1 MSPVDRAVPINA
13 VLLSFTAR
21 VGGGMYTRLA
31 QRAYDVPFAALLLVG
46 EALLTTAIV
55 KKVAYT
61 EIDWTGRRKVSPQT
75 DPCSSS
81 HHTTSAY
88 MQEVNAYQDGE
99 RDYVQ
104 IRGDTGPLVY
114 PAGFL
119 YLYGWLKSFST
130 LGANDGELGLG
141 GSTSAEAIRRIQWVF
156 VALYL
161 FNSMVVLTLYQKV
174 LERIRQ
180 SSSSPI
186 DPILVWTWRIL
197 MGITCLSKRIHSI
210 FVLRLFNDAP
220 AMALLH
226 TSILLFTEDYWS
238 LGCAAFSL
246 AVSIKMNILL
256 FAPGLLLLLLQKNRC
271 IAGTMKHLSI
281 CASIQ
286 LLLGWPFLSKHPISY
301 LRKAFELDRVF
312 FFKWTVNWKFL
323 PEDVFVSKP
332 WALLLLFGHLGM
344 LKILA
349 SRWRKA
355 SVRQRG
361 TAATDEWMCFTSKS
375 RGNLRLSAEYIV
387 YTMFVTNY
395 IGIAFAR
402 TLHYQFYCWY
412 FYSLPML
419 HGLSSIPTARPTST
433 PRTLLHL
440 LLSVTA
446 IVGAEFAFNVFPAT
460 AQSSMVLQISHLFLL
475 GKILT
480 SIVPTIELYDERKR
494 K

>member
-1 MSPVDRAVPINA
+1 
-13 VLLSFTAR
+13 
-21 VGGGMYTRLA
+21 MYTRLA
-31 QRAYDVPFAALLLVG
+31 HRAYDVPFAALLLVG

-55 KKVAYT
+55 TKVAYT
-61 EIDWTGRRKVSPQT
+61 EIDWT
-75 DPCSSS
+75 
-81 HHTTSAY
+81 AY
-88 MQEVNAYQDGE
+88 MQEVTAYQNGE
-99 RDYVQ
+99 RDYVA

-130 LGANDGELGLG
+130 LGDNGGATRSDELGLG
-141 GSTSAEAIRRIQWVF
+141 GSTSVEAIRRIQWVF
-156 VALYL
+156 VTLYL
-161 FNSMVVLTLYQKV
+161 FNSMIVLALYQKV
-174 LERIRQ
+174 LGRIRQ
-180 SSSSPI
+180 ASSSQI

-197 MGITCLSKRIHSI
+197 MGITCLSRRVHSI

-220 AMALLH
+220 AMTLLH
-226 TSILLFTEDYWS
+226 TSMLLFTEDYWG
-238 LGCAAFSL
+238 LGCVAFSL

-256 FAPGLLLLLLQKNRC
+256 FAPGLLLLLLQKNQC
-271 IAGTMKHLSI
+271 IAGTIKHLSI

-286 LLLGWPFLSKHPISY
+286 LLLGWPFLSTHPISY

-323 PEDVFVSKP
+323 PEYVFVSKP
-332 WALLLLFGHLGM
+332 WALLLLAGHLGT

-361 TAATDEWMCFTSKS
+361 TAAGWMSFTNKN
-375 RGNLRLSAEYIV
+375 RGKIRLSAEYIV
-387 YTMFVTNY
+387 YTMFATNY

-412 FYSLPML
+412 FYSLPIL
-419 HGLSSIPTARPTST
+419 HGLSWISTSRNA
-433 PRTLLHL
+433 PASASRILLNL

-460 AQSSMVLQISHLFLL
+460 AQSSIILQISHLFLL
-475 GKILT
+475 GKIIM
-480 SIVPTIELYDERKR
+480 SDVPTMEFHDERKL